1 MCYFRISLQD
11 NKVGVTEY
19 FLKKAAFCA
28 WQDWE
33 PPSWSSKTC
42 SLLSGLAAEGK
53 RHRRPFPLPEKTLS
67 GLLLLSRSCLPLLT
81 DISPSSAISTL
92 PLDLNQLHHSGL
104 HTSYLTNQS
113 PGLELLKMSA
123 HTYPRWW
130 CSESSG
136 KVASEALNTA
146 RNRVHDPQCQV
157 MVATPTVSFPPTP
170 SLQFYLKWEK
180 SEGCS
185 VVSES
190 LRPHGLQSPWNSL
203 GQNTGVGSL
212 SLTPGDLPKPGIE
225 HRSPALQADSL
236 SAEPQGKPKN
246 TGVGSLSLLQGIFP
260 TQESNRGILHCRQ
273 ILYQLN
279 YEGSPFT

>member
-19 FLKKAAFCA
+19 FLKKGAFCA

-42 SLLSGLAAEGK
+42 SLLSGLTAEGK

-67 GLLLLSRSCLPLLT
+67 GLLLSRSCLPLLT
-81 DISPSSAISTL
+81 AISPSSALSTR
-92 PLDLNQLHHSGL
+92 PLDLNRLHHSGL
-104 HTSYLTNQS
+104 HTRYLTNQS

-123 HTYPRWW
+123 HTYPRRW

-170 SLQFYLKWEK
+170 SLQFYLKWAK

-190 LRPHGLQSPWNSL
+190 LRPRGLQSPWNSL

-212 SLTPGDLPKPGIE
+212 SLTPGE
-225 HRSPALQADSL
+225 SSQTR
-236 SAEPQGKPKN
+236 N
-246 TGVGSLSLLQGIFP
+246 R
-260 TQESNRGILHCRQ
+260 TQVSCIAGRF
-273 ILYQLN
+273 
-279 YEGSPFT
+279 FTSWTTREAQEYWSG